1 MKEELIRAIRRDLDP
16 KFQVTLKDQFWLTR
30 WLEKLGHNAAI
41 ILGHILYVPRTDL
54 LKYMVNPY
62 LEDAY
67 WSQLYAH
74 EGMHLAQRKDL
85 GWFKFHLGYT
95 CPEVPALLGWLVGL
109 VTLIVFKCLGIIGI
123 YSLVCVAVGVSIA
136 FIVLGVNRKFT
147 NTRAMFETEAYA
159 TTAILDSDPKDL
171 KGISQEVWD
180 LLNSPI
186 YLWCGRSMNKLDF
199 TEEFLGFALKNAP
212 ITSARDAWRA
222 EIRRAH
228 QNSLDPLRCKV

>member
-30 WLEKLGHNAAI
+30 WLEKLGHHAAI
-41 ILGHILYVPRTDL
+41 ILGHTLFVPRVDV
-54 LKYMVNPY
+54 LKYMADPH

-95 CPEVPALLGWLVGL
+95 CPEVPALLAWVALLGVII
-109 VTLIVFKCLGIIGI
+109 TLKCLGMISI
-123 YSLVCVAVGVSIA
+123 YNLVCGAMSVSIA
-136 FIVLGVNRKFT
+136 CIGFGVNSKFKK
-147 NTRAMFETEAYA
+147 TRAMLEIEAYA
-159 TTAILDSDPKDL
+159 TTAILDPDPKDF
-171 KGISQEVWD
+171 GAIVIEVFD
-180 LLNSPI
+180 ILDSPI
-186 YLWCGRSMNKLDF
+186 YLWCGRSLSMGELSLHLKD
-199 TEEFLGFALKNAP
+199 FALNKAP
-212 ITSARDAWRA
+212 IESARDAWRA

-228 QNSLDPLRCKV
+228 QNSLDPASRLV